1 MLWENRC
8 CDWVIYKL
16 NQGENTTSRWRE
28 LLNCIGTDRH
38 LCNLIKDVPLVVFLI
53 FGLDWAG
60 LFFLPQ
66 EFLFNI
72 KHVFDSRG
80 HDRRRSRQNN
90 VSARNIELFAKF
102 YSCLWFVIFWQIEK
116 KKNPKTYIY
125 NKWHTSASWKRH
137 FSKEKILSN

>member
-38 LCNLIKDVPLVVFLI
+38 LCNLIKDVPLVVFLN
-53 FGLDWAG
+53 FWTRLSWAV
-60 LFFLPQ
+60 FLPQ

-72 KHVFDSRG
+72 KHVFDSRA

-90 VSARNIELFAKF
+90 VSARNTELFAKF
-102 YSCLWFVIFWQIEK
+102 YSCLWFVIFWEIEK
-116 KKNPKTYIY
+116 NKKKTTNKLIFITNGTHLHLENVIFPRKNP
-125 NKWHTSASWKRH
+125 
-137 FSKEKILSN
+137 